1 MKQED
6 SAGPHC
12 DKTYLHEMR
21 EEFLKRDWLLFNQP
35 SQSPVTNVHDACIF
49 PMMSKE
55 VSKEQAIT
63 FGSKMLRQNQLHDTV
78 MKVWQNDNHK
88 TAMARAFAAH
98 PQIVSAIIEHQGD
111 NKYLSER
118 GGLSFGIRTTY
129 RCNEEGDGVELIDLA
144 PQTEAETAA
153 GIILEDRRKKG
164 ILKYNPP
171 KLNTL
176 EHANPTTEMKEIILQ
191 HFCED
196 LTTDEDSDVRDALTK
211 LLLAEADD
219 SSSSFSTE

>member
-1 MKQED
+1 
-6 SAGPHC
+6 
-12 DKTYLHEMR
+12 
-21 EEFLKRDWLLFNQP
+21 
-35 SQSPVTNVHDACIF
+35 
-49 PMMSKE
+49 MSKE

-153 GIILEDRRKKG
+153 GIILEDRQKKG

-191 HFCED
+191 HFCKD

-219 SSSSFSTE
+219 SSSLFSTK